1 VRKFLVGVAVVLG
14 LLLVGLV
21 VAGPSALALMPSF
34 GAGGDALPVR
44 IASVTKRELVETV
57 SAPGELDPEVKVDVS
72 AEVSA
77 RILELPFREG
87 ATVRKGEV
95 VVKLDDRDLQA
106 SMDAQVAQRDGEKF
120 RLRSEQ
126 ERLAS
131 PMSQLANA
139 RATLERQESLFKTGD
154 VSRADL
160 DNAIARVRDLEAQ
173 IASAK
178 EGLSVIESSLAA
190 AEANIARARELLKK
204 TTITA
209 PIDGQIT
216 ELNAEQGELV
226 VVGTMNNA
234 GTKILTIADLGSV
247 RLKAKV
253 AESDVARVKAGQPAT
268 VRVNAYRDREFK
280 GKVDRVALSR
290 GTEQSFGSSAGGA
303 GSGQGGWFKCE
314 VALDLTEGETL
325 LSGLAANVE
334 IVVETTQGLL
344 IPSQALLE
352 KKLDDLPKDVAESPL
367 VDKVRKKAIVVFRMV
382 DGKAVLTPIRT
393 GASNLSD
400 TMVLEG
406 LGEGDVVVTG
416 PYRVLERLKQGDAIR
431 EETAEDAAKAGM
443 GMPNG

>member
-1 VRKFLVGVAVVLG
+1 MRKFLVGVAVVLG

-280 GKVDRVALSR
+280 GAVDRVALSR

-367 VDKVRKKAIVVFRMV
+367 VDKLRKKAIVVFRMV

>member
-1 VRKFLVGVAVVLG
+1 VRKFLIVVAVVLG
-14 LLLVGLV
+14 LLVVGLV
-21 VAGPSALALMPSF
+21 VAGPSALAFMPSF
-34 GAGGDALPVR
+34 GAGGKALPVR
-44 IASVTKRELVETV
+44 IATTTKRELVETV
-57 SAPGELDPEVKVDVS
+57 SAPGELDPEIKVDVS

-87 ATVRKGEV
+87 ATVRQGEV
-95 VVKLDDRDLQA
+95 IVKLDDRDLKA
-106 SMDAQVAQRDGEKF
+106 SLDAQVAQRDGERF

-131 PMSQLANA
+131 PTSQLANA
-139 RATLERQESLFKTGD
+139 RAALERQESLFKTGD

-190 AEANIARARELLKK
+190 AEANIERARELLKK

-247 RLKAKV
+247 RLKSKV

-268 VRVNAYRDREFK
+268 VRVNAYRNREFK
-280 GKVDRVALSR
+280 GTVERVALAR
-290 GTEQSFGSSAGGA
+290 GTEQSFGSSAGGT
-303 GSGQGGWFKCE
+303 GGGQGGWFKCE
-314 VALDLTEGETL
+314 VKLDLTEGETL
-325 LSGLAANVE
+325 LSGLAANVD
-334 IVVETTQGLL
+334 IVVATTQGLL
-344 IPSQALLE
+344 IPSQSLLE
-352 KKLDDLPKDVAESPL
+352 KKLDDLPKDIAESPL

-382 DGKAVLTPIRT
+382 DGKAVLTPIKT
-393 GASNLSD
+393 GASNLTD
-400 TMVLEG
+400 TMAVEG
-406 LGEGDVVVTG
+406 LSEGDVVVTG

-431 EETAEDAAKAGM
+431 EETAEDAAQAGM
-443 GMPNG
+443 GTPNG

>member
-1 VRKFLVGVAVVLG
+1 VRKFLIVVAVVLG
-14 LLLVGLV
+14 LLVVGLV
-21 VAGPSALALMPSF
+21 VAGPSALAFMPSF
-34 GAGGDALPVR
+34 GAGGKALPVR
-44 IASVTKRELVETV
+44 IATTTKRELVETV
-57 SAPGELDPEVKVDVS
+57 SAPGELDPEIKVDVS

-87 ATVRKGEV
+87 ATVRQGEV
-95 VVKLDDRDLQA
+95 IVKLDDRDLKA
-106 SMDAQVAQRDGEKF
+106 SLDAQVAQRDGERF

-131 PMSQLANA
+131 PTSQLANA
-139 RATLERQESLFKTGD
+139 RAALERQESLFKTGD

-190 AEANIARARELLKK
+190 AEANIERARELLKK

-247 RLKAKV
+247 RLKSKV

-268 VRVNAYRDREFK
+268 VRVNAYRNREFK
-280 GKVDRVALSR
+280 GTVERVALAR
-290 GTEQSFGSSAGGA
+290 GTEQSFGSSAGGT
-303 GSGQGGWFKCE
+303 GGGQGGWFKCE
-314 VALDLTEGETL
+314 VKLDLTEGETL
-325 LSGLAANVE
+325 LSGLAANVD
-334 IVVETTQGLL
+334 IVVATTQGLL
-344 IPSQALLE
+344 IPSQSLLE

-382 DGKAVLTPIRT
+382 DGKAVLTPIKT
-393 GASNLSD
+393 GASNLTD
-400 TMVLEG
+400 TMVVEG
-406 LGEGDVVVTG
+406 LSEGDVVVTG

-431 EETAEDAAKAGM
+431 EETAEDAAQAGM
-443 GMPNG
+443 GTPNG

>member
-1 VRKFLVGVAVVLG
+1 MRKFLVGVAVVLG

-268 VRVNAYRDREFK
+268 VRVNAYRNREFK
-280 GKVDRVALSR
+280 GAVDRVALSR

-406 LGEGDVVVTG
+406 LGEGDVLVTG